1 MAESR
6 GEVDCPSDGGRQDRM
21 ACEDSALGPQVSSQ
35 HDPGKRLPR
44 THLIGGGP
52 VLWIATGLGAGYARV
67 APGTFGTLWGLPLVG
82 VLSQLSLPWY
92 VASSV
97 ALIVASVPLCYLAAL
112 RLGGKDPSAV
122 VLDEI
127 ASFPLVFV
135 GIPLWAEQGIRWPL
149 LLIGFV
155 LHRVFD
161 IAKPP
166 PVRQLE
172 RLPGGWGIV
181 ADDLVAAAYAWLGVY
196 AASRLWP

>member
-1 MAESR
+1 MAQSRDDDRSSMDYHESSR
-6 GEVDCPSDGGRQDRM
+6 VGSSAASHSAATPGRSGSQGRPGPSGLL
-21 ACEDSALGPQVSSQ
+21 S
-35 HDPGKRLPR
+35 
-44 THLIGGGP
+44 GGP
-52 VLWIATGLGAGYARV
+52 VLWLATGLGVGYVRI

-82 VLSQLSLPWY
+82 LLSQLSLHWY
-92 VASSV
+92 VAISA
-97 ALIVASVPLCYLAAL
+97 ALIVAAVPLCYLAAG
-112 RLGGKDPSAV
+112 RLGSKDPSAV

-135 GIPLWAEQGIRWPL
+135 GIRLWGDDAIRWPL
-149 LLIGFV
+149 LAVGFV

-181 ADDLVAAAYAWLGVY
+181 ADDVVAAAYAWLCVLG
-196 AASRLWP
+196 ASRWFP